1 MHEQFIKKA
10 RGKTLNKN
18 MRFINSHAHV
28 TVLFGDSKIVDLIL
42 ENAERKCISVLE

>member
-1 MHEQFIKKA
+1 MNA
-10 RGKTLNKN
+10 RA
-18 MRFINSHAHV
+18 IHAIYQQSYAHV